1 VDLVWSSPIISIQGL
16 CSRLF
21 EKYQGVLDKKGCRY
35 LEQIKRSASRM
46 EMLVSDLLALSKIG
60 QVVSRFKDVFS
71 LFL

>member
-1 VDLVWSSPIISIQGL
+1 MDIVWSSPIISIQGL

-21 EKYQGVLDKKGCRY
+21 EKYQGVLDKKGRY

-60 QVVSRFKDVFS
+60 QVVSRFKDVSS